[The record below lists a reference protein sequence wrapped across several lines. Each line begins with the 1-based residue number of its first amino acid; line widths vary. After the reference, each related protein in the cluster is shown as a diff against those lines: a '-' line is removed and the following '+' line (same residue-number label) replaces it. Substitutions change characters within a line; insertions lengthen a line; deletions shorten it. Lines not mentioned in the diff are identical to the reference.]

1 MLNEF
6 LSIIIRSIK
15 LDKTLYSNSKNFGE
29 ASIYFALLIILIG
42 SIISIIPNSS
52 FLNYMSQ
59 NFNLGQVRGPSLK
72 AVLISSFIMW
82 VLKSIYLYFV
92 GVILFPNKKTNCDFR
107 KLIILVAFAQS
118 PLLLNFIVFNQTFL
132 FFIIITYIWYNIS
145 LIIGL
150 NIILNYNNYIKTA
163 LISLAPQIIF
173 FLYVLSLFQGNANI
187 IGKIVFE
194 TLHDLQI
201 LKPVKIKF

>member
-15 LDKTLYSNSKNFGE
+15 LDKSLYSNSKNFGE

-42 SIISIIPNSS
+42 SIISIIPNNL

-72 AVLISSFIMW
+72 AVLFSSFIIW
-82 VLKSIYLYFV
+82 VLKSFYLYFV
-92 GVILFPNKKTNCDFR
+92 GVVLFPNKKTNCDFR

-118 PLLLNFIVFNQTFL
+118 PLLLNFIVFNQSFL
-132 FFIIITYIWYNIS
+132 FFIVITYIWYNVS

-150 NIILNYNNYIKTA
+150 NVILNYNNYIKTA

-187 IGKIVFE
+187 IS
-194 TLHDLQI
+194 
-201 LKPVKIKF
+201 